1 MKSSIIYRCGDR
13 IVVVPKG
20 RAPSG
25 RIVGRADMDLLKD
38 SSCSVELKNSLQRA
52 LDRFDDSIS
61 ASVYDTKRFSAV
73 LSKLMGRESYASF
86 VKSASAVEVGV
97 SADRVVLQPYKSSNS
112 FKGLESYQNITEHL
126 PLTALQDGTAAKR
139 IMSLLEEIQNSYV

>member
-52 LDRFDDSIS
+52 LDRFIDSIS

-112 FKGLESYQNITEHL
+112 FKGL
-126 PLTALQDGTAAKR
+126 
-139 IMSLLEEIQNSYV
+139 